1 MNPLL
6 RRTLFSS
13 PLFKCTHQ
21 YCFIPVA
28 SSPLRIFLKS
38 SILLN
43 TRHTYTHVNVK
54 SSSKLFGNSR
64 NILRVFLRKWHGR
77 HGNTGT
83 SADIAGTAKPIST
96 RYILKAML
104 DFIWPKTGKQ
114 VKIRVLIAL
123 SLLLLSKLL
132 NISVPF
138 MFKYLVDELNKGRTL
153 HGDTTQSAVISMIT
167 ALLIGYGAAR
177 AGAALFGELRNAI
190 FANVA
195 HRSIRELAKKVF
207 SHIHNLDLSF
217 HLGRQ
222 TGALSKAIDRGTKG
236 ISFVLSALVFNIVP
250 TIFEVGL
257 VSGVL
262 WYKFGFSYGAIAFG
276 CIAGYTAYTL
286 AVTQWRTKFRVQMN
300 RADNEAGN
308 RAVDSLINF
317 ETVKYFNNEA
327 HELDRYDKTLSEYE
341 SASIKTQTSLAML
354 NFGQNAIFSLG
365 ITAIMLLAAGGINDG
380 TMTVGDLVAVNGL
393 VFQLSMPLN
402 FLGSVFREVKQSV
415 VDMETMFRLTMVE
428 ANVKDKDKAT
438 KLDISTNHSSIVF
451 DNVTFGYEEGQK
463 ILDKLSFTVPS
474 GHKVA
479 IVGGSGSGKS
489 TIVRLLFRF
498 YDPQSGQIRIN
509 NQNIQEV
516 SLSSLR
522 KAIGVVPQDSIL
534 FHDTIFYNI
543 NYGDLKASKEDV
555 YKAAK
560 LAEVHNAI
568 LRMPKKYDTLV
579 GERGLKLSGGEKQRI
594 SIARALLK
602 DPIIL
607 VYDEATAHLDTAT
620 EQAILNSLQKLTKN
634 RTSIVI
640 AHRLST
646 VTDCDNIIIL
656 DQGRVVEQGTHDEL
670 VMKENGRYASIWN
683 TQRTHRKIREDKKE
697 EVNVD
702 GKQVEKYEKK
712 TNEEP
717 LQK

>member
-13 PLFKCTHQ
+13 PFFKCHYQYRLSPVTNSSLRTLFK
-21 YCFIPVA
+21 
-28 SSPLRIFLKS
+28 SSKPFHNYNHSNFQANS
-38 SILLN
+38 SIFRRA
-43 TRHTYTHVNVK
+43 RH
-54 SSSKLFGNSR
+54 
-64 NILRVFLRKWHGR
+64 ILRAFVRQSHTHGSPN
-77 HGNTGT
+77 GSSAAEANGATKTFT
-83 SADIAGTAKPIST
+83 S
-96 RYILKAML
+96 RYILRAMF

-123 SLLLLSKLL
+123 GLLLLSKLL
-132 NISVPF
+132 NITVPF
-138 MFKYLVDELNKGRTL
+138 MFKYIVDELNKGRTL
-153 HGDTTQSAVISMIT
+153 HTDTTQSTIISTIT

-195 HRSIRELAKKVF
+195 HRSIRDLAKKVF

-262 WYKFGFSYGAIAFG
+262 WYKFGFSYGAIAFS
-276 CIAGYTAYTL
+276 CIAGYTAFTF
-286 AVTQWRTKFRVQMN
+286 AVTQWRTQFRVQMN
-300 RADNEAGN
+300 KADSEAGN
-308 RAVDSLINF
+308 RAIDSLINF
-317 ETVKYFNNEA
+317 ETVKYFNNEQ
-327 HELDRYDKTLSEYE
+327 HELERYDKTLSEYE
-341 SASIKTQTSLAML
+341 TASIKTQTSLAML

-365 ITAIMLLAAGGINDG
+365 ITGIMLLAAGGISDG
-380 TMTVGDLVAVNGL
+380 SMTVGDLVAVNGL

-402 FLGSVFREVKQSV
+402 FLGSVYREVKQSI

-428 ANVKDKDKAT
+428 TSVKEKDKA
-438 KLDISTNHSSIVF
+438 KELDISSEHSSIIF
-451 DNVTFGYEEGQK
+451 DNVTFGYAEGQK
-463 ILDKLSFTVPS
+463 ILDKLSFVVPS
-474 GHKVA
+474 GKKVA

-498 YDPQSGQIRIN
+498 YDPQSGEIRVN
-509 NQNIQEV
+509 NQNIREI

-522 KAIGVVPQDSIL
+522 KAVGVVPQDSVL
-534 FHDTIFYNI
+534 FHDSIFYNI
-543 NYGDLKASKEDV
+543 NYGNLKASKEKV
-555 YKAAK
+555 YEAAK

-568 LRMPKKYDTLV
+568 SRMPKKYDTIV

-602 DPIIL
+602 DPVIL
-607 VYDEATAHLDTAT
+607 VYDEATAHLDTTT
-620 EQAILNSLQKLTKN
+620 EQAILNSLRKLTKD

-646 VTDCDNIIIL
+646 VTDADKIIIL
-656 DQGRVVEQGTHDEL
+656 DQGRVIEEGTHEEL
-670 VMKENGRYASIWN
+670 LAKTDGHYANVWN
-683 TQRTHRKIREDKKE
+683 SQRIHHKYKEDKKE
-697 EVNVD
+697 EINVD
-702 GKQVEKYEKK
+702 GKQIEKYEKK
-712 TNEEP
+712 SNEEP